1 MADPCDDQ
9 PIRERLSAALIP
21 VGCGISAR
29 LGKLKRPG
37 ATTTGMLILVFGAVQ
52 IMRVAEWP
60 DAQTWK
66 SGLGL
71 VAFVALAIGVSV
83 LSFLVAWGYRGL
95 LASRRREERL
105 AKAANGLVRV
115 VEKHST
121 LKRDEVGVNIW
132 RVRGPKGFRR
142 LDRAAIAVEEDREET
157 PILWTKGKGVIG
169 YCWSQ
174 KAPRFADLE
183 DLRSALPTENEFCSI
198 PRDERFKFTWSEFQ
212 DVDRYTSV
220 LAVPLKPRGFGR
232 FAVRGVLAVDCS
244 NVDKRGELYGLQRK
258 PDFVTIKRTC
268 EDILVGDRG

>member
-1 MADPCDDQ
+1 MAKPCDDQ
-9 PIRERLSAALIP
+9 PLRERVSAALIP
-21 VGCGISAR
+21 VGCGVAAK

-37 ATTTGMLILVFGAVQ
+37 ATTTGLLILIFGAVQ
-52 IMRVAEWP
+52 IMRAAEWP
-60 DAQTWK
+60 DARTWK
-66 SGLGL
+66 SGAGL
-71 VAFVALAIGVSV
+71 VAFVALAIAVAV

-105 AKAANGLVRV
+105 AKAANGIARV
-115 VEKHST
+115 VMKHT
-121 LKRDEVGVNIW
+121 KLKRDEVGVNIW

-169 YCWSQ
+169 YCWSK

-183 DLRSALPTENEFCSI
+183 DLRSALPTEEEFCSI
-198 PRDERFKFTWSEFQ
+198 PREERFKFTWSEFQ
-212 DVDRYTSV
+212 EVNRYAAV

-232 FAVRGVLAVDCS
+232 FAVKGVLAVDCS
-244 NVDKRGELYGLQRK
+244 NVDRRSELDGLQGK